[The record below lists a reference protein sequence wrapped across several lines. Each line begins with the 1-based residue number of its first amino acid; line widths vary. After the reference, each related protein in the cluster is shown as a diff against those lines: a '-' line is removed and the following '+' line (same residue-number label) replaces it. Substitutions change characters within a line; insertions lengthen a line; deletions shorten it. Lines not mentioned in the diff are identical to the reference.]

1 MYYTCA
7 SGNEGVTLQLSVV
20 EGAST
25 KVIVSEAFDPPLYD
39 KSKERVEKS
48 HYFVKDFKP
57 LSMGTLQLNK
67 GKGTLRLEAVDV
79 KGQQVIDVHSVDL
92 LLSE

>member
-1 MYYTCA
+1 
-7 SGNEGVTLQLSVV
+7 
-20 EGAST
+20 
-25 KVIVSEAFDPPLYD
+25 
-39 KSKERVEKS
+39 
-48 HYFVKDFKP
+48 
-57 LSMGTLQLNK
+57 MGTLQLNK